1 MHQRLLVGAAGLH
14 HYHTHTHTQA
24 ASAFFCTI
32 MTPSP
37 PKRIRG
43 FILNLN
49 IKRLR
54 KEGEKEEGRVET
66 GKGSEVNAAIFG
78 NKREFLMQVC
88 TERLLLGSLNNLQG
102 LQSTLIGTCTVCVTA
117 FTVTVQGF
125 FPPKVECTRKCSGG
139 N

>member
-1 MHQRLLVGAAGLH
+1 MVLQGSTIT
-14 HYHTHTHTQA
+14 THTHTQA

-54 KEGEKEEGRVET
+54 REGEKEEGRVET

-78 NKREFLMQVC
+78 NKREFLM
-88 TERLLLGSLNNLQG
+88 
-102 LQSTLIGTCTVCVTA
+102 
-117 FTVTVQGF
+117 
-125 FPPKVECTRKCSGG
+125 
-139 N
+139 